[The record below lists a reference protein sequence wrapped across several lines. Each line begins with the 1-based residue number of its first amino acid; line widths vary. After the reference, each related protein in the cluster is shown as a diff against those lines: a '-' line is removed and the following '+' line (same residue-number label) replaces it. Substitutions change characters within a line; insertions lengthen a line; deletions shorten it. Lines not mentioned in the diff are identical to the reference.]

1 MSQLRQG
8 KNIAFL
14 AFFNFQNNNNMHT
27 VYLSLGS
34 NLGNRKR
41 LLHDAIGMIGEQVG
55 CVERESSFIET
66 EPWGFASP
74 NKFLNCC
81 VKVLTFLSPHQL
93 LETTQHIEREMGRTQ
108 KSVDGQYHDR
118 VIDIDIL
125 LYDRVS
131 VNDDD
136 LVIPHPL
143 MHERPF
149 VMVPLREINEDV

>member
-1 MSQLRQG
+1 
-8 KNIAFL
+8 
-14 AFFNFQNNNNMHT
+14 MHT

-55 CVERESSFIET
+55 CV
-66 EPWGFASP
+66 
-74 NKFLNCC
+74 
-81 VKVLTFLSPHQL
+81 
-93 LETTQHIEREMGRTQ
+93 EREMGRTQ